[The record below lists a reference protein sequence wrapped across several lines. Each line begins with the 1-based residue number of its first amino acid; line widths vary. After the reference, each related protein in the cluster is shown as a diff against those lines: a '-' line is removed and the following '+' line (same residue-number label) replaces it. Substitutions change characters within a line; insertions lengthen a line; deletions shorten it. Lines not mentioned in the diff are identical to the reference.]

1 MLYRIKDT
9 HKTLEKD
16 LNHLTS
22 MMQKF
27 TLKKMKSLE
36 FKLRKKMKPS
46 STAWS
51 VRSIR
56 AGDLIL
62 TFVSVD
68 RLLSVCKRMLC
79 GLLVH
84 RRVRG
89 DTSNLVSSGL
99 DGFTLYESEC
109 LFGRCLLTFF
119 SPSLQVRRPGW
130 SEFGWVVVR
139 LVVIVW
145 PKFPPIN
152 LRFAATVTISAAPD
166 RLRRVCRE
174 RIRRLSKIPLPVST
188 LVLFDSQMS
197 TTSV

>member
-16 LNHLTS
+16 LTRLTS

-36 FKLRKKMKPS
+36 SKLRKKMKPS

-68 RLLSVCKRMLC
+68 RLLSVCKRVLC
-79 GLLVH
+79 GLLVP
-84 RRVRG
+84 RCVIRG
-89 DTSNLVSSGL
+89 GTSNLVSSGL
-99 DGFTLYESEC
+99 AGFTLSEC
-109 LFGRCLLTFF
+109 SFGRCLLTFL
-119 SPSLQVRRPGW
+119 SPSLQVRRPGR
-130 SEFGWVVVR
+130 SEFGRVVVR

-145 PKFPPIN
+145 PKFPLIY

-174 RIRRLSKIPLPVST
+174 RIRRLSNIPLPVST
-188 LVLFDSQMS
+188 SGLV
-197 TTSV
+197 

>member
-16 LNHLTS
+16 LTRLTS

-36 FKLRKKMKPS
+36 SNLRKKMKPS

-68 RLLSVCKRMLC
+68 RLLSVCKRVLC
-79 GLLVH
+79 GLLVP
-84 RRVRG
+84 RCVIRG
-89 DTSNLVSSGL
+89 GTSNLVLSGL
-99 DGFTLYESEC
+99 AGFTLSEC
-109 LFGRCLLTFF
+109 SFGRCLLTFL
-119 SPSLQVRRPGW
+119 SPSLQVRRPGR
-130 SEFGWVVVR
+130 SEFGRVVVR

-145 PKFPPIN
+145 PKFPPIY
-152 LRFAATVTISAAPD
+152 LRFAATVSISAAPD
-166 RLRRVCRE
+166 CLRRVCRE
-174 RIRRLSKIPLPVST
+174 RIRRLSNSPLPVST
-188 LVLFDSQMS
+188 SGLV
-197 TTSV
+197 